1 MNDFEKDVDLIFRSK
16 LNTGLYDHYND
27 EQLKQLYL
35 DCVRQVKAM
44 YATFGA
50 WKNGISRGKE
60 KS

>member
-35 DCVRQVKAM
+35 NCVRQVKAM

-50 WKNGISRGKE
+50 
-60 KS
+60 